1 MLRDTRN
8 LFGKPV
14 GKILVRAIG
23 IILKYV
29 SSKSNRSTLI
39 SLRTFNPRWYRY
51 ESYNERMCISVQY
64 EKISDLQ

>member
-39 SLRTFNPRWYRY
+39 SLRTFNPR
-51 ESYNERMCISVQY
+51 
-64 EKISDLQ
+64 